1 MLWDLTRALAAAI
14 VVGVVPGY
22 PWAAC
27 LCATADRAER
37 FVYGIG
43 LSLMLVPAMGLLQAK
58 LFGTGLSLPIAIS
71 SVLLVFVGG
80 VAVYLKFGPA
90 KKSYGSLAP
99 RSAPL
104 DLPTLVPLIAAL
116 GVAFAADSHAILAGW
131 TGPLI
136 LLLVLAAG
144 MARMLD
150 AGSPTVAEP
159 PAEEVI
165 HEPETKQES
174 VARYALLGGVISLVL
189 VRGYLGPLR
198 YDWPYIR
205 GVDEYEHA
213 VMTNMTISTGSTE
226 SFMLYPPGFH
236 YLMATISQLSG
247 MDATNIF
254 PVLAPVLI
262 LLPALGCY
270 ALARRMWGWGA
281 GVAAA
286 FFVGVISYGPYMQF
300 AEARY
305 PNLLT
310 VQFLLTLAIGAL
322 IVLFAVPTRRSGILL
337 ALLGSSAVL
346 YHQIATLYEVV
357 LFGLAA
363 LCFLPYL
370 LMRDPR
376 RGFAMLYSF
385 ALLGVLAIA
394 FAWDTYDLPQAIAG
408 LFGGSE
414 AGEGGDALKMAL
426 GTQPPLTLTHLLAMI
441 SHPVMWFGVL
451 GAVLLTVERGRTGA
465 PYALGRAFLLI
476 WGLLLFVGSRTE
488 ASGFPERFERDLAIP
503 LSLLAAFALVKVLRS
518 LRPRRPVAV
527 AATSLAVVLSAALI
541 GLQTFRNLDV
551 AGGPV
556 SQIPPQL
563 ITTASQ
569 RMMTPKIEDAGEWL
583 RAHNTG
589 GNILVSPYIDL
600 VPSRAMLALGGY
612 TGMQSYDSGRIELAR
627 DLPPSGA
634 KPLEDALFMLGHPN
648 DERTFRLLEKYDV
661 RYVVLYKSVPP
672 PREMDFRAF
681 KSSKNY
687 EVVFENEQVVILAP
701 KEMAPGN
708 P

>member
-1 MLWDLTRALAAAI
+1 MLWDLTRALAAALL
-14 VVGVVPGY
+14 VGVVPGY
-22 PWAAC
+22 LWAAC
-27 LCATADRAER
+27 LCATADRVER

-43 LSLMLVPAMGLLQAK
+43 LSLMLVPTMGLLQAK
-58 LFGTGLSLPIAIS
+58 LFGTGLSLTLTIS

-80 VAVYLKFGPA
+80 IAVYLKFGPA
-90 KKSYGSLAP
+90 KKSYETLAP
-99 RSAPL
+99 RSTPL
-104 DLPTLVPLIAAL
+104 ELPTLIPLVAAI
-116 GVAFAADSHAILAGW
+116 GVALAAGSHVVLASW

-150 AGSPTVAEP
+150 AGNPIVPKP
-159 PAEEVI
+159 PAEEII
-165 HEPETKQES
+165 HEPETRRES
-174 VARYALLGGVISLVL
+174 VARYALLGSVISLVL

-198 YDWPYIR
+198 HDWPYIR
-205 GVDEYEHA
+205 GVDGYEHV

-236 YLMATISQLSG
+236 YLMAMISHLSG
-247 MDATNIF
+247 MDAINIF
-254 PVLAPVLI
+254 PVLAPT
-262 LLPALGCY
+262 LLTLVSLGCY
-270 ALARRMWGWGA
+270 TLARRMWGWQT

-286 FFVGVISYGPYMQF
+286 FFIGVVSYGSYMHF

-310 VQFLLTLAIGAL
+310 VHFLFTLAVGAL
-322 IVLFAVPTRRSGILL
+322 VVLFAAPTRRSGILL
-337 ALLGSSAVL
+337 ALLGASAVL
-346 YHQIATLYEVV
+346 YHQVATLYEVV

-370 LMRDPR
+370 LTRDPR
-376 RGFAMLYSF
+376 RGYALLYSF
-385 ALLGVLAIA
+385 ALLGVLAVL

-408 LFGGSE
+408 LFGGSSG
-414 AGEGGDALKMAL
+414 GEGGEALGMAL

-441 SHPVMWFGVL
+441 SHPVLWFGTL
-451 GAVLLTVERGRTGA
+451 GAILLALEKGRTGT

-476 WGLLLFVGSRTE
+476 WGLLLFVGSRTA

-503 LSLLAAFALVKVLRS
+503 LSLLAAYALVKVVRS
-518 LRPRRPVAV
+518 LWSPRRRPVAV
-527 AATSLAVVLSAALI
+527 AASSLAVVLSAALI

-569 RMMTPKIEDAGEWL
+569 RMLTPKIEDAGEWL
-583 RAHNTG
+583 RANNTG
-589 GNILVSPYIDL
+589 GNILVSPYVDL

-627 DLPPSGA
+627 DLPPFGP

-648 DERTFRLLEKYDV
+648 DERTFELIEKYDV
-661 RYVVLYKSVPP
+661 RYVVLYKRFLPP
-672 PREMDFRAF
+672 HAMNFRPF
-681 KSSKNY
+681 ETSKSY
-687 EVVFENEQVVILAP
+687 EKVFENERVVILEPRKAP
-701 KEMAPGN
+701 E
-708 P
+708 

>member
-1 MLWDLTRALAAAI
+1 MLWDLTRALAAAT

-22 PWAAC
+22 LWAAC
-27 LCATADRAER
+27 LCATADRVER

-43 LSLMLVPAMGLLQAK
+43 LSLMLVPTMGLLQAK
-58 LFGTGLSLPIAIS
+58 LFGTGLSLTLAIS
-71 SVLLVFVGG
+71 SVLLVFGGG
-80 VAVYLKFGPA
+80 VAAYMKFGPA
-90 KKSYGSLAP
+90 KKSYEPLAP

-116 GVAFAADSHAILAGW
+116 GLAFAADSHAILAGW

-150 AGSPTVAEP
+150 AGNPTVPEP
-159 PAEEVI
+159 PAEALI
-165 HEPETKQES
+165 HGPETKRES
-174 VARYALLGGVISLVL
+174 VARYVLLGGVISLAL

-198 YDWPYIR
+198 HDWPYIR
-205 GVDEYEHA
+205 GVDGYEHV

-236 YLMATISQLSG
+236 YLMAMISQLSG
-247 MDATNIF
+247 MDAMNIF
-254 PVLAPVLI
+254 PVLAPT
-262 LLPALGCY
+262 LLALVALGCY
-270 ALARRMWGWGA
+270 TLARRMWGWPS

-286 FFVGVISYGPYMQF
+286 FFIGVVSYGSYMHF

-310 VQFLLTLAIGAL
+310 VHFLFTLAVGAL
-322 IVLFAVPTRRSGILL
+322 IVLFAAPTRRSGILL

-346 YHQIATLYEVV
+346 YHQVATLYEVV
-357 LFGLAA
+357 LFGLAT

-370 LMRDPR
+370 LMRDSR

-385 ALLGVLAIA
+385 ALLGVLAVV
-394 FAWDTYDLPQAIAG
+394 FAWDTYDLPQAVAG

-414 AGEGGDALKMAL
+414 GGEGGEALGMAL

-451 GAVLLTVERGRTGA
+451 GAVLLAVERGRTGA

-503 LSLLAAFALVKVLRS
+503 LALLAGFALVTLLRS
-518 LRPRRPVAV
+518 LRPRRTVAV

-551 AGGPV
+551 SAGPV

-569 RMMTPKIEDAGEWL
+569 RMLTPKIEDAGEWL
-583 RAHNTG
+583 RANNTG
-589 GNILVSPYIDL
+589 GNILVSPYVDL
-600 VPSRAMLALGGY
+600 VPSRAILALGGY

-627 DLPPSGA
+627 DLPPFGA

-648 DERTFRLLEKYDV
+648 DERTFQLLEKYDV
-661 RYVVLYKSVPP
+661 RYVVLYKQIPP
-672 PREMDFRAF
+672 PSEMDFRAF
-681 KSSKNY
+681 KSSKSY
-687 EVVFENEQVVILAP
+687 EEVFENERVVIFAP
-701 KEMAPGN
+701 KETAPGD